1 MFNLRNC
8 FTTDKRWMSVDRRTG
23 RNDRSSK
30 FEIMTSTSVLNFSI
44 FISLPRE
51 FFEKLFTWGTI
62 CYLGHDLYPR
72 EWLLSTQSV
81 FQ

>member
-8 FTTDKRWMSVDRRTG
+8 FTTDKRWMSEDRRTG

-30 FEIMTSTSVLNFSI
+30 FEIMTSTSVYNFLKFSI

-51 FFEKLFTWGTI
+51 FFEKLFT
-62 CYLGHDLYPR
+62 
-72 EWLLSTQSV
+72 
-81 FQ
+81 